1 MSADSVSENQ
11 TTVTKDPRTRARILR
26 VPCPVCGVKRNER
39 CVNLSAFSYTRPLKS
54 FHNERVQNCQR

>member
-1 MSADSVSENQ
+1 
-11 TTVTKDPRTRARILR
+11 
-26 VPCPVCGVKRNER
+26 VKRNER